1 MDFAAE
7 SLRDPEDLKPKID
20 LKYLP
25 IPRLNFFNPSK
36 IEIFCLG

>member
-1 MDFAAE
+1 MGFAAE

-25 IPRLNFFNPSK
+25 MPRLNFSTPQKLKFSA
-36 IEIFCLG
+36 